1 MLCSCA
7 RARYKEAALRP
18 LDRDQALATATLGSP
33 STERILL
40 TMALMRR
47 LPLIVSVCAL
57 VAFGALTACNSS
69 LAPRPDQTRN
79 DEKQQG
85 SSIFG
90 GERGINLG
98 KLMRGEGRSGGQRL
112 SAVNKYLWRASL
124 QTLSFL
130 PIRFADPASG
140 FIQTEWYQSSPY
152 ERLRVDVFVLS
163 TELETEALEVAVHN
177 QVEQNGAWISTQ
189 TDDSTKLSIEN
200 AILLRAR
207 QLRVAD
213 LRR

>member
-1 MLCSCA
+1 MIA
-7 RARYKEAALRP
+7 ERIAAK
-18 LDRDQALATATLGSP
+18 LAPSGSP
-33 STERILL
+33 TTVRILL

-47 LPLIVSVCAL
+47 APLIAPLIVSVIALFAL
-57 VAFGALTACNSS
+57 VLLSGCNSN
-69 LAPRPDQTRN
+69 LAPKPSQTRGN
-79 DEKQQG
+79 EKYEG

-90 GERGINLG
+90 GERGINIG
-98 KLMRGEGRSGGQRL
+98 KLMRGESKGGGQRL

-152 ERLRVDVFVLS
+152 ERLRVEVFVLS
-163 TELETEALEVAVHN
+163 TELEIEALEVAVHN

-189 TDDSTKLSIEN
+189 TDDATKLSIEN
-200 AILLRAR
+200 AILMRAR